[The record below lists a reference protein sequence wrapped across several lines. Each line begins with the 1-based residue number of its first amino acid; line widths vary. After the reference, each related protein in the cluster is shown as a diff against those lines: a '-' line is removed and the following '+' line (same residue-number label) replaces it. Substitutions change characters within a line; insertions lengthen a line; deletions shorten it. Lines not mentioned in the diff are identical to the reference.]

1 MVPTTFLIDKR
12 GIVVEKYFGEQDW
25 TEPEMIK
32 EIEALL

>member
-12 GIVVEKYFGEQDW
+12 GIIVKKYFGERNW
-25 TEPEMIK
+25 TEPEIIK